1 METNSHIKMAALVFA
16 FIVCVYVFFVY
27 SNLQSTYVQDIANN
41 SEVQEEGFSVPE
53 VTEGFQNETVV
64 EGFEG
69 SGRNAKR
76 TVQRVEGAI
85 NQIDDMLHIEKYRKD
100 YEELISKADDLFEL
114 GKLRMLVSIGEMD
127 LRKDPMRAMQIAWI
141 LSMMGD
147 TKPAL
152 ESLQSYID
160 SK

>member
-1 METNSHIKMAALVFA
+1 METNS
-16 FIVCVYVFFVY
+16 
-27 SNLQSTYVQDIANN
+27 
-41 SEVQEEGFSVPE
+41 
-53 VTEGFQNETVV
+53 
-64 EGFEG
+64 
-69 SGRNAKR
+69 
-76 TVQRVEGAI
+76 
-85 NQIDDMLHIEKYRKD
+85 QIDDMLHIEKYRKD